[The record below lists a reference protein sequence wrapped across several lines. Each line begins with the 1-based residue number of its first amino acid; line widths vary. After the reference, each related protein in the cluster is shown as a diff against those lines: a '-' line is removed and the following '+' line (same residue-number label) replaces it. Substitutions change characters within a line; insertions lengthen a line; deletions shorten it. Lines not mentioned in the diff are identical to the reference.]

1 MSPRLPADSPIRP
14 IEVAIVGN
22 DAVLAALPARPMQL
36 AHAIHACGYDLVVP
50 VSWGE
55 EALAEHA
62 LRVIAARGSAP
73 VIFCACPALRSR
85 LLSAGTELAPY
96 LISTVAPSVATARY
110 LRALQPD
117 VPLRITMIGG
127 CPGARDAS
135 IDTRVSAHDFLRLL
149 VNRGISLTRQ
159 PAVFDSVIPPD
170 RRRFFSLPGGC
181 PSPKALET
189 RAPERR
195 LVTITEETFS
205 TELADLLLG
214 RENILIDLSAR
225 LACTCCGGIGVGEH
239 WGPAGPDEIMQY
251 EPPRAPTPVL
261 DLDIEVPLDLS
272 PIEVS
277 TPTPRSER
285 AAARSAS
292 SETFRLPGAAPIA
305 EARQRA
311 ERRRIA
317 VTPPA
322 AMPATPAPPVTS
334 PVPDALVP
342 IPALRAAP
350 TTAVP
355 TVVPT
360 AVATSLRAATEV
372 AAVATPR
379 RRAAPNP
386 EPGAPASNRDVA
398 VDRQVQ
404 AEPGRAVGARAAG
417 ELDASGGARSPA
429 PTTTDEGTAP
439 RPALP
444 APRAASTA
452 VAAGQVHDVPV
463 EIPRVAVP
471 PQPDNAGFQ
480 EHGRRTAPQR
490 FHLSRVGPHPRAKA
504 GSGRVLPRA
513 YIRHTPVSTRAIER
527 EPLAPVVDEERPLD
541 VVIEPAP
548 APPADAAVGSAAMR
562 ERATQEVVSHVDASE
577 AVAPEA
583 PAPETP
589 APSPL
594 AAEVPAAPAPAME
607 SVRDRTVSAEDAARN
622 EVLARVRRQAQRPTR
637 VLVHDASPQ
646 HRRPFIG
653 SLTFFVATAVVVV
666 GLLVALAVLARR
678 SPGFP
683 F

>member
-14 IEVAIVGN
+14 VEVAIVGN

-73 VIFCACPALRSR
+73 VIFCACPSLRSR

-117 VPLRITMIGG
+117 VPLRVTMIGG

-181 PSPKALET
+181 PSAKALET

-195 LVTITEETFS
+195 LVTITDETFS

-225 LACTCCGGIGVGEH
+225 LACTCCGGIGAGEH

-261 DLDIEVPLDLS
+261 DLDIEVPLDVS
-272 PIEVS
+272 PTEVS
-277 TPTPRSER
+277 APTPRSER
-285 AAARSAS
+285 SAARSAS
-292 SETFRLPGAAPIA
+292 SETIRLPGAAPIA

-322 AMPATPAPPVTS
+322 AMPAMTALPVTPPAP
-334 PVPDALVP
+334 DAPVP

-350 TTAVP
+350 PMAA
-355 TVVPT
+355 PT
-360 AVATSLRAATEV
+360 AIATFQSAPREEAG
-372 AAVATPR
+372 VATPHR
-379 RRAAPNP
+379 RVAPLP
-386 EPGAPASNRDVA
+386 EPSAPAANRDVA

-404 AEPGRAVGARAAG
+404 AEPARAGVHPSA
-417 ELDASGGARSPA
+417 A
-429 PTTTDEGTAP
+429 PP
-439 RPALP
+439 
-444 APRAASTA
+444 
-452 VAAGQVHDVPV
+452 VAAGQVHDVPAA
-463 EIPRVAVP
+463 IPLVAAA

-480 EHGRRTAPQR
+480 ERTRRTAPHR
-490 FHLSRVGPHPRAKA
+490 FHLSRAGPHPRAK
-504 GSGRVLPRA
+504 GVSGRVLPRA
-513 YIRHTPVSTRAIER
+513 YIRHTPASTRAVER
-527 EPLAPVVDEERPLD
+527 APLSPVVDEERPLE
-541 VVIEPAP
+541 VVVEPAP
-548 APPADAAVGSAAMR
+548 TTSTASTGAAVGESVAR
-562 ERATQEVVSHVDASE
+562 ERMPQEDVSHVAAPAPLAPD
-577 AVAPEA
+577 AVAPA
-583 PAPETP
+583 ASAPET
-589 APSPL
+589 
-594 AAEVPAAPAPAME
+594 AAPETTAPGSLTSDVPSAQAPAME
-607 SVRDRTVSAEDAARN
+607 SVRDRAVSAEDAARN

-637 VLVHDASPQ
+637 VLVHDTSPQ
-646 HRRPFIG
+646 HGRRFIG

-666 GLLVALAVLARR
+666 GLLVALVILARR

>member
-14 IEVAIVGN
+14 VEVAIVGN

-73 VIFCACPALRSR
+73 AIFCACPSLRSR

-181 PSPKALET
+181 PSAKALET

-195 LVTITEETFS
+195 LVTITDETFS

-214 RENILIDLSAR
+214 SESILIDLSAR
-225 LACTCCGGIGVGEH
+225 LACTCCGGIGAGEH
-239 WGPAGPDEIMQY
+239 WGPSGPDEIMQY
-251 EPPRAPTPVL
+251 EPPPAPTPVL
-261 DLDIEVPLDLS
+261 DLDIEVPLDVS
-272 PIEVS
+272 PTEVS

-285 AAARSAS
+285 SAARSAS
-292 SETFRLPGAAPIA
+292 SETIRLPGAAPIA

-322 AMPATPAPPVTS
+322 AMPAMTALPVTPLAPS
-334 PVPDALVP
+334 APSAPAAPVP

-350 TTAVP
+350 AMAA
-355 TVVPT
+355 PT
-360 AVATSLRAATEV
+360 AIATFQSAPREE
-372 AAVATPR
+372 AAVAPPPR
-379 RRAAPNP
+379 RVAPLP
-386 EPGAPASNRDVA
+386 EPSAPAASRDVA

-404 AEPGRAVGARAAG
+404 AEPARAGVHPSA
-417 ELDASGGARSPA
+417 APPA
-429 PTTTDEGTAP
+429 
-439 RPALP
+439 
-444 APRAASTA
+444 
-452 VAAGQVHDVPV
+452 AAGQVHDVRAELPL
-463 EIPRVAVP
+463 VAAA

-480 EHGRRTAPQR
+480 ERTRRTAPHR
-490 FHLSRVGPHPRAKA
+490 FHLSRAGPHPRAK
-504 GSGRVLPRA
+504 GVSGRVLPRA
-513 YIRHTPVSTRAIER
+513 YIRHTPVRTRAAER
-527 EPLAPVVDEERPLD
+527 APLSPGVDEERALE
-541 VVIEPAP
+541 VVLEPAP
-548 APPADAAVGSAAMR
+548 TASTGAAVGESVAR
-562 ERATQEVVSHVDASE
+562 ERVPQEDLSHVAAPAPHAPE
-577 AVAPEA
+577 AVAPA
-583 PAPETP
+583 DSAPETA
-589 APSPL
+589 APETTTPEPTAPGSL
-594 AAEVPAAPAPAME
+594 ASEVPAAQAAME
-607 SVRDRTVSAEDAARN
+607 SVRDRSVSAEDAARN

-637 VLVHDASPQ
+637 VLVHDTSPQ
-646 HRRPFIG
+646 HGRRFIG
-653 SLTFFVATAVVVV
+653 SLTFFVTTAVVVV
-666 GLLVALAVLARR
+666 GLLVALFILARR